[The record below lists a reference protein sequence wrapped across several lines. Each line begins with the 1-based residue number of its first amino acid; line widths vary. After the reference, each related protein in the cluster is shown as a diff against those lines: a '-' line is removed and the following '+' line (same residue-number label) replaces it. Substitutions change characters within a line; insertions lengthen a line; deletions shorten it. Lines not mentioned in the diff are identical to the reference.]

1 MLGNSRDVEGAWFAD
16 PAKGII
22 PVQLSDIINDVLL
35 PAGVRISE
43 PQREAESGEYGACQ
57 FEIEG
62 KRVLFRVA
70 NTTPTK
76 LGQFVTMW
84 KRPCVHDEIM
94 PIDFDDGIEFVLVSV
109 FDHTHRGLFIF
120 NRHVLAKKAVMS
132 VKGKEG
138 KRAIR
143 VYAPWVKPL
152 VKQAITTQKWQLQH
166 FVSAA
171 SGEVNIVKI
180 KELLTLGYW
189 AKGHTLTIDGLF

>member
-1 MLGNSRDVEGAWFAD
+1 MLGNSKDVEGTWFAD
-16 PAKGII
+16 PMKGSI

-35 PAGVRISE
+35 PAGICISQ
-43 PQREAESGEYGACQ
+43 PQRETESGEYGACQ
-57 FEIEG
+57 FEVEG

-84 KRPCVHDEIM
+84 KRPRAQDEIM
-94 PIDFDDGIEFVLVSV
+94 PIDYDDGIEFVLVSV

-120 NRHVLAKKAVMS
+120 NKYVLAKKGVMS

-143 VYAPWVKPL
+143 VYAPWVKPI
-152 VKQAITTQKWQLQH
+152 VKQAITTQEWQLQH

-171 SGEVNIVKI
+171 SGEVNFNKL
-180 KELLTLGYW
+180 KALLTLDNW
-189 AKGHTLTIDGLF
+189 VKGHPLTIDSLF

>member
-1 MLGNSRDVEGAWFAD
+1 MLGSSKNVEGAWFAD
-16 PAKGII
+16 PAKGKI

-35 PAGVRISE
+35 PAGICMSE
-43 PQREAESGEYGACQ
+43 PQREAESCEYGACQ
-57 FEIEG
+57 LEVEG
-62 KRVLFRVA
+62 KRALFRVA

-76 LGQFVTMW
+76 LGQFVTIW
-84 KRPCVHDEIM
+84 KRPQVQDEIM

-109 FDHTHRGLFIF
+109 FDHTHRGIFIF
-120 NRHVLAKKAVMS
+120 NRHVLAKKGVMS

-143 VYAPWVKPL
+143 VYAPWVKPI

-171 SGEVNIVKI
+171 EGEVNVNKI
-180 KELLTLGYW
+180 KALLTTGS
-189 AKGHTLTIDGLF
+189 LF

>member
-1 MLGNSRDVEGAWFAD
+1 MLGNNKDVEGAWFAD
-16 PAKGII
+16 PAKGNI
-22 PVQLSDIINDVLL
+22 PVQLADIINDMLL
-35 PAGVRISE
+35 PAGIRISE

-57 FEIEG
+57 FEVEG

-84 KRPCVHDEIM
+84 KRPCVQDEIM

-109 FDHTHRGLFIF
+109 FDHTHRGLFIL
-120 NRHVLAKKAVMS
+120 NRHVLAKKGVMS

-143 VYAPWVKPL
+143 VYAPWVTPI

-166 FVSAA
+166 FVSVA
-171 SGEVNIVKI
+171 SGDVNLNKL
-180 KELLTLGYW
+180 KAMLTR
-189 AKGHTLTIDGLF
+189 DSLF